1 MRIATN
7 ASSEAMLR
15 QIQALSSDQAKLQLQ
30 VGTGRRISDPA
41 DDPAAVGRVLTLQ
54 AERSRA
60 TQYSENATR
69 ALTLTQSSYSA
80 LKSLKQISDR
90 ASEIATLGVSTAGA
104 DARAAYAAEI
114 DQLLEQA
121 LQYANTRSGNDFIFA
136 GTAFKAGPAQD
147 TPFVATRTGTKI
159 SSVAYGTDPA
169 YAESFT
175 VRLSDATEVSPLTSG
190 TTNQG
195 FATFLNSMIELRDA
209 LSADNTA
216 GISNAQTT
224 LVAGEDLL
232 ITAMAEMGGMQ
243 SRIEAAKSQHSQHLA
258 EVESLISDEAS
269 VDLPTTIVKL
279 TQTQTA
285 YQAALASTT
294 KIMNLSLLD
303 YIQ

>member
-30 VGTGRRISDPA
+30 VGTGRRISDPS
-41 DDPAAVGRVLTLQ
+41 DDPAAVGRVLSLQ

-60 TQYSENATR
+60 TQYGENATR

-80 LKSLKQISDR
+80 LKGLKKISDR
-90 ASEIATLGVSTAGA
+90 AGEVATLGVSTMGK
-104 DARAAYAAEI
+104 DARDAYAAEI
-114 DQLLEQA
+114 DQLIEQA
-121 LQYANTRSGNDFIFA
+121 LQYANTRSGNDFVFA
-136 GTAFKAGPAQD
+136 GTAFKAGPTQE
-147 TPFVATRTGTKI
+147 TPFVETRTGTKI

-169 YAESFT
+169 YSESFT
-175 VRLSDATEVSPLTSG
+175 VRLSDATEVAPLTSG
-190 TTNQG
+190 ATNQG
-195 FATFLNSMIELRDA
+195 IEDFLNSMIELRDA
-209 LSADNTA
+209 LSADDTA
-216 GISNAQTT
+216 GISSAQTK

-243 SRIEAAKSQHSQHLA
+243 SRIEAAKSQHSQHIA
-258 EVESLISDEAS
+258 EVESLISDESS

>member
-41 DDPAAVGRVLTLQ
+41 DDPAGVGRVLSLQ

-60 TQYSENATR
+60 TQYADNATR
-69 ALTLTQSSYSA
+69 ALTLTQSSYGA
-80 LKSLKQISDR
+80 LKSLKKISDR
-90 ASEIATLGVSTAGA
+90 ANEVATLGVSTMGK
-104 DARAAYAAEI
+104 DAREAYAAEI
-114 DQLLEQA
+114 DQLIEQA

-136 GTAFKAGPAQD
+136 GTAFKAGPVQE
-147 TPFVATRTGTKI
+147 TPFVGTRTGTKLT
-159 SSVAYGTDPA
+159 SVAYGTDPA
-169 YAESFT
+169 YSESFT
-175 VRLSDATEVSPLTSG
+175 VRLSDATEVAPLTSG

-195 FATFLNSMIELRDA
+195 IEQFLNSMIELRDA
-209 LSADNTA
+209 LNADDTTA
-216 GISNAQTT
+216 ISGAQTD

-243 SRIEAAKSQHSQHLA
+243 SRIEAAKSQHSQHIA
-258 EVESLISDEAS
+258 EVESLISDESS